1 MADGITVKS
10 FRWKII
16 VTCLSGPNLITWVL
30 KIRDSP
36 TVVRERDVVVE
47 DDQGDATLL
56 TLKKEEG
63 AMSQGMWG
71 ALRRWKRQENIFS
84 PRVSRGDKSL
94 LTP

>member
-1 MADGITVKS
+1 MADGINIKS
-10 FRWKII
+10 LRWEII
-16 VTCLSGPNLITWVL
+16 LNCLSGPSLITWVL

-63 AMSQGMWG
+63 AMSQGIWG
-71 ALRRWKRQENIFS
+71 ALRRWKRKENIFS
-84 PRVSRGDKSL
+84 LRVSRGNKSL

>member
-1 MADGITVKS
+1 MEDGIKS
-10 FRWKII
+10 LRWKII
-16 VTCLSGPNLITWVL
+16 LNCLSGPSLITWVL

-36 TVVRERDVVVE
+36 NVVRERDVVVE

-63 AMSQGMWG
+63 AMSQGIWG
-71 ALRRWKRQENIFS
+71 ALRRWKRKENIFS
-84 PRVSRGDKSL
+84 LRVSRGNESL